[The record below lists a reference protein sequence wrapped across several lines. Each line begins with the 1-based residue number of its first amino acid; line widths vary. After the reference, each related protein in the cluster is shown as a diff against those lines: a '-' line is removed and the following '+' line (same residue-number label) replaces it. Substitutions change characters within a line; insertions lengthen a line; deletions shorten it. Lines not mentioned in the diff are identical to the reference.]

1 MNIKQKLSSAFSI
14 MILIVLIVGTIG
26 GYEVYTASKNY
37 QNLLDGRVQTILA
50 IKDLR
55 YLAGDQTKYLRG
67 YLLTGDTSQLDMFKQ
82 DKEQLIAQIATLQQ
96 QLKEDSK
103 ATTMLK
109 ELSDLETQYG
119 VITDQLIVYK
129 GQNNV
134 AAYTKMVQE
143 QCVPM
148 AVSLADKAQQMED
161 YHANLLKEAQTNTN
175 ARANTTLYTLMIVSV
190 IAVILGVVIAYFVI
204 RMFSRPIALVATGAK
219 EIAQG
224 NLTIDDLQI
233 SSKDE
238 LGQMAA
244 SFNEMKNNLRGL
256 MQIIGTS
263 AEQMAAAS
271 QQLSATSEESVKA
284 ADEATMTIKGISSSA
299 GLQLQQVMDN
309 QNLLEESTNSIY
321 RIAESVALV
330 ADSSSKAL
338 SDVEHGGSN
347 VEQTVLQMKNVDQ
360 TVQATATALY
370 ELAEQSKEIA
380 TIVQVIRDIA
390 GQTNLL
396 SLNAS
401 IEAARAGEHG
411 LGFAVVA
418 SEVKKLSEYSND
430 SARQINDK
438 IEDIIQRTSH
448 AVSKMEEGAKE
459 VQSGTQAVQQMGTIF
474 QNVHTAIQLVTQQV
488 QEVSAAS
495 SQISAGSSQ
504 ILDSERNIAE
514 LSKQITSNSKEATQ
528 ASTTQ
533 LDSMREIS
541 NAAESLSYLSMD
553 LQAEVSKFHV

>member
-1 MNIKQKLSSAFSI
+1 MNIKQKLSGVFSI
-14 MILIVLIVGTIG
+14 MILIVLLVGAIG
-26 GYEVYTASKNY
+26 GYEVHVASKNY
-37 QNLLDGRVQTILA
+37 QNLLNGRVQTILA

-55 YLAGDQTKYLRG
+55 YMAGDQTKYLRG
-67 YLLTGDTSQLDMFKQ
+67 YLLTGDANQLEMFKQ
-82 DKEQLIAQIATLQQ
+82 NKEKLIADMATMQQ
-96 QLKEDSK
+96 QLADDS
-103 ATTMLK
+103 TTIKMLQ

-119 VITDQLIVYK
+119 GITDQLITYK
-129 GQNNV
+129 QQNNV
-134 AAYTKMVQE
+134 VAYTKMVQE

-148 AVSLADKAQQMED
+148 ALSLADKAQQMEE
-161 YHANLLKEAQTNTN
+161 YHSNLLKEAQVETNN
-175 ARANTTLYTLMIVSV
+175 DANVTLYTLMVISV
-190 IAVILGVVIAYFVI
+190 IAVIVGIVIAYFVI
-204 RMFSRPIALVATGAK
+204 RMFSKPIALVAEGAK

-224 NLTIDDLQI
+224 NLTIDDLHI

-238 LGQMAA
+238 LGQMAN

-256 MQIIGTS
+256 MQVIGSS

-271 QQLSATSEESVKA
+271 EELTATSEESVKT
-284 ADEATMTIKGISSSA
+284 ADEATVTVKGISSSA

-309 QNLLEESTNSIY
+309 QQLLEKNTNNIY

-338 SDVEHGGSN
+338 NDVKYGESN

-459 VQSGTQAVQQMGTIF
+459 VQSGTKAVQQMGDIF
-474 QNVHTAIQLVTQQV
+474 HNVHSAIQLVTEQV
-488 QEVSAAS
+488 KEVSTAS
-495 SQISAGSSQ
+495 NQISSGSSK
-504 ILDSERNIAE
+504 ILDSERQIAG
-514 LSKQITSNSKEATQ
+514 LSQQITSDSKEATQ
-528 ASTTQ
+528 ASTIQ
-533 LDSMREIS
+533 LESMREIS
-541 NAAESLSYLSMD
+541 NAAESLSHLSMD
-553 LQAEVSKFHV
+553 LQTEVSKFRV